1 MSFSDFFC
9 PSYCRYTSFCPFAE
23 GLFSANTVWHTAQ
36 TYHSHS
42 CQQFITD
49 HLCVLVHCTLV
60 LIFADQDPPGG
71 RGGSTASHLFS
82 ISETDWLSDVNRH
95 WPLWATAVNLSSVLQ
110 YSGEFVQSAY
120 LSRRLAYFCT
130 RRLNLLLSDGSMG
143 PGTGGHPAHVI
154 LAQQGNAL
162 PPTPTSQPA
171 GGNQPQTPFTD
182 FYICPQHRPLVYGL
196 SCMLQVSCFFG
207 LLVLLVSDLFLG
219 LTHFFY
225 FKYEFTDSSNCSL
238 YLCVIVAPEHSF
250 VLSQCSGLAL
260 LSHRL

>member
-1 MSFSDFFC
+1 MSFSDFSC

-23 GLFSANTVWHTAQ
+23 GLFSENTVWHTAQ
-36 TYHSHS
+36 THHSHS
-42 CQQFITD
+42 CQQFIMD
-49 HLCVLVHCTLV
+49 HLSVLVHCSLT
-60 LIFADQDPPGG
+60 
-71 RGGSTASHLFS
+71 FS
-82 ISETDWLSDVNRH
+82 FYFWNWLTGVNRH
-95 WPLWATAVNLSSVLQ
+95 WPLWATAVNLSSILQ

-143 PGTGGHPAHVI
+143 PGTGGHPAHGI

-196 SCMLQVSCFFG
+196 SCMLQVSCFFW
-207 LLVLLVSDLFLG
+207 LFVLLVSDLFGG
-219 LTHFFY
+219 LTHF
-225 FKYEFTDSSNCSL
+225 
-238 YLCVIVAPEHSF
+238 
-250 VLSQCSGLAL
+250 
-260 LSHRL
+260 